1 MRRGHQETNR
11 VPGMP
16 RKAPKP
22 AQCEKGG
29 MHHPQTFEKMVDGK
43 HVKHVVCTKCWKMP

>member
-1 MRRGHQETNR
+1 MRKGHHETNR

-22 AQCEKGG
+22 VQCEVGG
-29 MHHPQTFEKMVDGK
+29 KHNPNTFEKKVDGK
-43 HVKHVVCTKCWKMP
+43 HVKYVLCMKCWKMP